1 MHPHKMIYLCGHW
14 RAVQVRDIFATAL
27 ESTRENVWGWL
38 APASEALPHVLLKG
52 RELALGR
59 GSGGGGDRSA
69 TGDRPER
76 TGGGSL
82 REPPPLS
89 MHEEEAAAAGEQEGQ
104 CLGDLLQPSASVSS
118 VSRQAA
124 GPGPAFHLSSCGL
137 AGTAVQAER
146 NLQHTPPCTPPAL
159 SA

>member
-59 GSGGGGDRSA
+59 GSGGGDRSA

-89 MHEEEAAAAGEQEGQ
+89 MHEEEAAA
-104 CLGDLLQPSASVSS
+104 S
-118 VSRQAA
+118 
-124 GPGPAFHLSSCGL
+124 LSSEKFYALKTL
-137 AGTAVQAER
+137 A
-146 NLQHTPPCTPPAL
+146 
-159 SA
+159 